1 MPHDEKTASGAT
13 YGLEIIG
20 RERRAD
26 GVVQLQRSTSV
37 RESARELLV
46 APGGATIGLWIGPK
60 PGVGEPRFSGGL
72 IDLTPAEAAH
82 VAGLLLAASA
92 EARG

>member
-1 MPHDEKTASGAT
+1 MPRDEKTASGAT
-13 YGLEIIG
+13 YGWEIIG
-20 RERRAD
+20 RERRGD

-46 APGGATIGLWIGPK
+46 IPGGATIRVWIGPK
-60 PGVGEPRFSGGL
+60 LGDGEPRLSGGW

-92 EARG
+92 EVRG